1 MFGTIASIIGA
12 AATMAA
18 GIGKKI
24 KQSNEADM
32 EQAEPPQFDTSDA
45 LGMIGEASNAFAS
58 MSARSGLR
66 PKKPKI

>member
-1 MFGTIASIIGA
+1 MFGTVASIIGA
-12 AATMAA
+12 AASMAA

-32 EQAEPPQFDTSDA
+32 DQAEPPQFDTSDA

-58 MSARSGLR
+58 MSSRVGIR
-66 PKKPKI
+66 PKRPKL